1 MLDSALMY
9 NYRGKLSFFSS
20 SKKLVRA
27 LSKQRS
33 CKEGRKGGVDGKKS
47 SEVNA
52 MMVFNNHLSNVIRCP
67 RDDNW
72 IKHYE
77 ESRRY
82 L

>member
-1 MLDSALMY
+1 M
-9 NYRGKLSFFSS
+9 
-20 SKKLVRA
+20 
-27 LSKQRS
+27 
-33 CKEGRKGGVDGKKS
+33 DGKKS
-47 SEVNA
+47 SEVNV